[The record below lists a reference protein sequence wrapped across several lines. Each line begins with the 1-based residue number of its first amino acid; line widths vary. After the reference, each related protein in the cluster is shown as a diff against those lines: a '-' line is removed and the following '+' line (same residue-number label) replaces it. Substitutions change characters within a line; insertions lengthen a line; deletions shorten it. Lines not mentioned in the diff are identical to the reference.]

1 MREQICTHGRIPYQI
16 DWQFRLRNMNP
27 SGQKTK
33 THRGTPLFILKKGE
47 LRGARG
53 QGIEERRSI
62 CREIHTTKLD
72 SETGEHGE
80 GGSCEE
86 DF

>member
-1 MREQICTHGRIPYQI
+1 
-16 DWQFRLRNMNP
+16 MNP
-27 SGQKTK
+27 TGQKPK
-33 THRGTPLFILKKGE
+33 RRGTPLFILKVGDF
-47 LRGARG
+47 RGARG
-53 QGIEERRSI
+53 QRTEEGRSI